1 MATKKKENA
10 VPEIIDN
17 VEALE
22 AKMKAMREAQKK
34 FATYTHIS
42 RSILSCSVCG
52 YIFLPK
58 QASTYILASP
68 GSFFNENCTR

>member
-1 MATKKKENA
+1 MATKKKENV

-34 FATYTHIS
+34 FATYTD
-42 RSILSCSVCG
+42 RKSVV
-52 YIFLPK
+52 
-58 QASTYILASP
+58 
-68 GSFFNENCTR
+68 